1 VIVPESGGA
10 ATSGALRVKDILAKS
25 AEYFAGKGID
35 TARLDAERL
44 TAEVLGVD
52 RMELYLEPDR
62 LVKDEE
68 RGRLRELVRRRGA
81 REPAQYILGTA
92 GFYGLDLKVDPR
104 ALIPR
109 RETELLVDRARE
121 IVGNRAVRA
130 LDLGTGSGCVA
141 LALAKHVAED
151 SQVHATDVSAEALS
165 LARDNAEAQGLSGR
179 VTFHEG
185 DLFEALGEDAGPFD
199 VITANLPYVTSA
211 EMAEL
216 MPEVRDHEPAS
227 ALDGGA
233 DGLDV
238 VRRCVAGAGARLADG
253 GWLLLEIG
261 ATQGR
266 AVVQLMKDAGL
277 EPGEVL
283 TDAESHDRVAQATK
297 SA

>member
-1 VIVPESGGA
+1 VTVSQDRTA
-10 ATSGALRVKDILAKS
+10 AASRALCVKEILAKS

-62 LVKDEE
+62 IVKDDE
-68 RGRLRELVRRRGA
+68 RDRLRELVRRRGA

-92 GFYGLDLKVDPR
+92 GFYGMDLKVDPR

-121 IVGNRAVRA
+121 IAGGRQVRV
-130 LDLGTGSGCVA
+130 LDIGTGSGCVA
-141 LALAKHVAED
+141 LALAKHVGEG
-151 SQVHATDVSAEALS
+151 SEVHATDVSVEALA
-165 LARDNAEAQGLSGR
+165 LARENAEAQGLSSR

-185 DLFEALGEDAGPFD
+185 DLFDALGDDAGRFD
-199 VITANLPYVTSA
+199 VIVANLPYVESG
-211 EMAEL
+211 EMAGL
-216 MPEVRDHEPAS
+216 MPEVREHEPAS
-227 ALDGGA
+227 ALDGGE

-238 VRRCVAGAGARLADG
+238 VRRCVVAAGARLADG
-253 GWLLLEIG
+253 AWLLLEIG
-261 ATQGR
+261 ATQGP

-277 EPGEVL
+277 EPGDVL
-283 TDAESHDRVAQATK
+283 TDAENRPRVAQAGK
-297 SA
+297 GA